1 MNRFHV
7 RCEFQARAFLGE
19 GPTWS
24 ARERA
29 VWFVDI
35 KGRRISRFDTHAV
48 RLRSWS
54 APAQIGFLLPI
65 ADGGFIAGL
74 QTGLHRFDPTHGEFV
89 KLVDVEPR
97 IPTNRLNDGFI
108 DPQGR
113 LWFGSMDDNERD
125 ETGALYLYAHN
136 TLAKMDDGYC
146 ITNSPTLS
154 PDGRTLYHTDTLR
167 KIIYAFD
174 LSDEGALSNKRIFTT
189 IEKGMGYPDGSV
201 TDAEGCVWT
210 GLYGGWKLVRHSP
223 RGELIG
229 DIEFPCANVT
239 KACFGG
245 DDLRTLYVTTAR
257 KNLSEEELTR
267 QPLAGALFSVRVDTP
282 GLPQSEARLAY

>member
-1 MNRFHV
+1 MNRCLV
-7 RCEFQARAFLGE
+7 QCEYEARALLGE

-35 KGRRISRFDTHAV
+35 KSKLINRFDTRAAQV
-48 RLRSWS
+48 RSWP

-65 ADGGFIAGL
+65 AGGGFIAGL
-74 QTGLHRFDPTHGEFV
+74 QTGLHRFDPNSGEFA
-89 KLVDVEPR
+89 KLIDVEPH

-136 TLAKMDDGYC
+136 TLTRMDDGYC

-154 PDGRTLYHTDTLR
+154 PDGSTLYHTDTLR
-167 KIIYAFD
+167 RIIYAFD
-174 LSDEGALSNKRIFTT
+174 LSAAGALCNKRIFTT
-189 IEKGMGYPDGSV
+189 IDNGAGYPDGSV
-201 TDAEGCVWT
+201 IDSDGCVWT
-210 GLYGGWKLVRHSP
+210 GLYGGFKLVRHSP
-223 RGELIG
+223 RGELI
-229 DIEFPCANVT
+229 DSIEFPCANVT

-257 KNLSEEELTR
+257 KNLSEDELTR

-282 GLPQSEARLAY
+282 GLPQSEARLA